1 MARFDD
7 VNRLTGTEDEQA
19 QARVSDDVE
28 RLLAALQ
35 SVNDLYIQKVAEQI
49 KTIGGLNAS
58 SINRLAIMAQMN
70 VNIAEIKR
78 ALEKA
83 LGIIGKQLDK
93 LLLQSFEEVGGNKA
107 FEAFLDQP
115 ESTQKAASDRKSEG
129 EQKPAGRPDAPDSA
143 PDQPN
148 KALEE
153 GGNSIQSPVGELPEN
168 IRIELENSG
177 LKQTDEAKEVNEP
190 QYQEGSEAVETPE
203 ERKERVQ
210 KRLEQLAK
218 AIAEQT
224 NGRMQNLANT
234 TAVGVDYARRIDAAI
249 LATTSGL
256 SSPEEATRDA
266 VRAVGKEGMT
276 VTYSSGYKQNLVSA
290 ARSNILTA
298 CNQIAQ
304 QGSDLI
310 AEETGCDCKEITV
323 HSCPAPDHAPV
334 QGHVLKNEEWDK
346 MQSGQDFEDI
356 KGHKFDGFARPIGQ
370 WNCMHFGM
378 AFDSRY
384 QEPKYTQ
391 EQLDKILE
399 QNEKGF
405 DWRGKH
411 YTMYQGT
418 QMMRALERKIRKE
431 MTAAKAAADAGDE
444 GLQAECQKRV
454 DDLGKVYDSLSKA
467 SGLPKKPNRISVDGF
482 KRYKGDKGPKKT
494 EKTKSTESNGFDS
507 GPNDL
512 KRSSDKRSTKTMEN
526 NESPSEQTAPDD
538 TKGPSKKSSI
548 ENGKPENQASNKR
561 TDPDEETSKKYDVV
575 GSLKTG
581 FKAIE
586 SCFGK
591 LRTDK
596 VIYMEERQ
604 RHTLEGHPEYEGKA
618 LEVAKQ
624 VLSDPDYIYRDPKRP
639 ETVLFVKWH
648 EEYATSMVLRLAL
661 SSGSEDYLNSIITMF
676 VRKRKRI
683 VTYLDKNSDLILYKK
698 KKK

>member
-1 MARFDD
+1 MTRFDD

-19 QARVSDDVE
+19 QVRVSDDVE

-35 SVNDLYIQKVAEQI
+35 SVNSLYIQKVAEQI
-49 KTIGGLNAS
+49 KTIGALNAS
-58 SINRLAIMAQMN
+58 SINRLTIMAQMN
-70 VNIAEIKR
+70 ENVAEIKR
-78 ALEKA
+78 ELGKA
-83 LGIIGKQLDK
+83 LGIIGMQLDK
-93 LLLQSFEEVGGNKA
+93 LLLKSFEEVGGNKA
-107 FEAFLDQP
+107 FEALLDRP
-115 ESTQKAASDRKSEG
+115 ESPQKAGNGRKPESG
-129 EQKPAGRPDAPDSA
+129 QKPDSRPNVPDSA
-143 PDQPN
+143 PDQPK
-148 KALEE
+148 KAPEDE
-153 GGNSIQSPVGELPEN
+153 GKSTESPTRELPEN
-168 IRIELENSG
+168 IRKELENSD

-266 VRAVGKEGMT
+266 VRAVGKDGMT

-482 KRYKGDKGPKKT
+482 KRYKGDKGPNEPEKT
-494 EKTKSTESNGFDS
+494 ENKPRDNEGDIPEAIDKAIGGTEEQKKQIRDLAEKRNRESDKTNHIRDRQEERAVTDEDINSTLNDPLEIKPVKIDSDGNPSYKVIGERCTVYINPETGALITTHKTKSKLAEK
-507 GPNDL
+507 L
-512 KRSSDKRSTKTMEN
+512 K
-526 NESPSEQTAPDD
+526 
-538 TKGPSKKSSI
+538 
-548 ENGKPENQASNKR
+548 
-561 TDPDEETSKKYDVV
+561 
-575 GSLKTG
+575 
-581 FKAIE
+581 
-586 SCFGK
+586 
-591 LRTDK
+591 
-596 VIYMEERQ
+596 
-604 RHTLEGHPEYEGKA
+604 
-618 LEVAKQ
+618 
-624 VLSDPDYIYRDPKRP
+624 
-639 ETVLFVKWH
+639 
-648 EEYATSMVLRLAL
+648 
-661 SSGSEDYLNSIITMF
+661 
-676 VRKRKRI
+676 KRKR
-683 VTYLDKNSDLILYKK
+683 DKK
-698 KKK
+698 